1 VQLVPNDFNYFI
13 PSSQL
18 AEWRRQLVS
27 SLNNESE
34 SPSLWEGR
42 GGLPPREVPPPAYER
57 PYLYNAANR
66 EARRFYAA
74 QGVPG
79 ATSLEAPVSQSL
91 PSGEILLM
99 QCRHCLRYSLGC
111 CVKNGGEK
119 PYWKEPLYLVSGDGR
134 RFRLEFDC
142 RNCQMNVYGK

>member
-1 VQLVPNDFNYFI
+1 VQLVPHDFNYFI

-27 SLNNESE
+27 SLQQPVRVQGLAPAPSE
-34 SPSLWEGR
+34 K
-42 GGLPPREVPPPAYER
+42 VPLEPYAHA
-57 PYLYNAANR
+57 YLYNAANR

-79 ATSLEAPVSQSL
+79 ATSLEAPVSQSI

-119 PYWKEPLYLVSGDGR
+119 PYLKEPLYLVSGDGR